1 MEETIY
7 IFWFLT
13 KNKMHYKGA
22 HTERKTNKQKT
33 VKKHNPPPH
42 IVKGQSTQNLAKQI
56 GINLERPHEKPNLKQ
71 KSSFNP
77 SE

>member
-33 VKKHNPPPH
+33 VKKHNPPP
-42 IVKGQSTQNLAKQI
+42 TL
-56 GINLERPHEKPNLKQ
+56 
-71 KSSFNP
+71 
-77 SE
+77 